1 MEKVEGQQHPI
12 GIYLKVWALLFV
24 FSAGSYM
31 VDFLGF
37 ESYLR
42 WSLILIF
49 MLIKAGLIV
58 AIFMHMSWERLA
70 LRAAIIGPP
79 VLVLVLLAI
88 GAIEAEYTFFTR
100 GFFFAT
106 GS

>member
-12 GIYLKVWALLFV
+12 GIYFKIWGLLFV

-31 VDFLGF
+31 VDILGF
-37 ESYLR
+37 QSYLR
-42 WSLILIF
+42 WTLILIF
-49 MLIKAGLIV
+49 MLVKAGLII
-58 AIFMHMSWERLA
+58 AFFMHMRWERLA

-88 GAIEAEYTFFTR
+88 GAIEAKYTFFTR
-100 GFFFAT
+100 SVSFAS
-106 GS
+106 GI